1 MKRRTSNFLEN
12 IRRAQEAKSGPS
24 EATAS
29 KDPSSMTEIEL
40 DAEIS
45 RLDRELRGT
54 QEAAV
59 RVGREEL
66 GGRSNRRGNLA
77 FGTIFKRNRRHWK

>member
-1 MKRRTSNFLEN
+1 MKRRGNTFLEN
-12 IRRAQEAKSGPS
+12 VRRAQEAKSEPS

-29 KDPSSMTEIEL
+29 KDPSQMSEVEL
-40 DAEIS
+40 DAEIK

-66 GGRSNRRGNLA
+66 AGRGNRPGNLA
-77 FGTIFKRNRRHWK
+77 FGTIFKRNRRYWK